1 MSKGM
6 RKLRVPSDTEEARIQ
21 AGIAAGPGQP
31 RMDRGR
37 FPAGKAVRQDVPR
50 PGEKPTGTRAA
61 KEADENRCLATPD
74 AGGGGALQGRRTRR
88 AALTK
93 RWRRPQDCK
102 LWARSS
108 RICCC

>member
-1 MSKGM
+1 MSR
-6 RKLRVPSDTEEARIQ
+6 RKDEFRVPSDAEEARIQ

-61 KEADENRCLATPD
+61 RTPVWQRRMYEALKKA
-74 AGGGGALQGRRTRR
+74 AGL
-88 AALTK
+88 
-93 RWRRPQDCK
+93 
-102 LWARSS
+102 
-108 RICCC
+108 